1 MSEVIND
8 GGPAFPFVE
17 PAGPGV
23 NVAPG
28 MNMRDYLAAQVAG
41 GVLHMIASG
50 QHQQTPGGPS
60 GAAFVAVTAY
70 EVADAMLKARSA

>member
-1 MSEVIND
+1 MSEVKHD
-8 GGPAFPFVE
+8 GGPAFPVKSAAE
-17 PAGPGV
+17 YQAH
-23 NVAPG
+23 G